1 MDKTVA
7 FKPIGTIHSPFSDPK
22 GTPIQPTAAVDVRGT
37 VEVFDEYLPGLK
49 DLDGFSHII
58 LICHMHRAG
67 KPRLLVKPFM
77 DDMLRGVFAVRAPSR
92 PNSIGLSVVRLD
104 RIEGNMLYIR
114 DVDLIDGTPLLDIK
128 PFVPEFDH
136 RKVTRTGWLQENIRR
151 LNEIT
156 DDGRFAE

>member
-77 DDMLRGVFAVRAPSR
+77 DDTLRGVFAVRAPSR

-136 RKVTRTGWLQENIRR
+136 RKVTRTGWLQENIRK